1 MKRTRLHGGPP
12 PARMPGCES
21 AKADF
26 GQLLPSAWRAGAR
39 MSESSPSSPDLVLY
53 REEDGVAWITLNRPD
68 RLNAFAGTMRDD
80 LRAAVERAAE
90 SPEAR
95 VVVITGAGRGFCT
108 GADVEVMSDL
118 VARGD
123 AEAFEGYVEAGMR
136 TVRAVI
142 ACRKPVLAAVNGVA
156 AGAGASLAC
165 ACDVRLA
172 SEKAS
177 IGFTFNRIGVHPD
190 WGASWFLPR
199 LVGTGRAAELVL
211 SARMVDAVEAERI
224 GLFQRVFPADAFE
237 AEVRAFAA
245 ELAAKPPLALAAAKH
260 SLSVSPDGD
269 LETMLGTEREAQM
282 RLFRSADVREGIAAF
297 NEKRKAVFRGE

>member
-1 MKRTRLHGGPP
+1 
-12 PARMPGCES
+12 
-21 AKADF
+21 
-26 GQLLPSAWRAGAR
+26 
-39 MSESSPSSPDLVLY
+39 MSESSPPATDFVLY
-53 REEDGVAWITLNRPD
+53 REEDGVAWITLNRPE
-68 RLNAFAGTMRDD
+68 RLNAFAGGMRDD
-80 LRAAVERAAE
+80 LRAAIERAAG
-90 SPEAR
+90 SPEVR

-123 AEAFEGYVEAGMR
+123 AAAFEGYVEAGMR
-136 TVRAVI
+136 AVRALA
-142 ACRKPVLAAVNGVA
+142 ACRKPVVAAVNGVA

-211 SARMVDAVEAERI
+211 SARMVDAQEAQRI
-224 GLFQRVFPADAFE
+224 GLFERVFAADVFE
-237 AEVRAFAA
+237 DEVRKFAL

-260 SLSVSPDGD
+260 SLSVSPTSD
-269 LETMLGTEREAQM
+269 LETMMETEREAQM

-297 NEKRKAVFRGE
+297 NEKRKPTFRGE